1 MKSIP
6 LSVAKRVL
14 ILALLAVVLLQQTIY
29 LREQRIIRQ
38 NLRQLEIPILEC
50 NKEKW
55 FSQDV
60 IRGDYHNPESWGLW
74 TRNGIFSLVYQT
86 DVDRYSITFPYSSYS
101 NKVNFE
107 ILNSTDLIT
116 SESNSDG
123 RISLSFF
130 SATSANTVK
139 KLSFKTS
146 KSVRP
151 SSVSRNNSDS
161 RLLGVELKSF
171 EYKCP

>member
-1 MKSIP
+1 
-6 LSVAKRVL
+6 VALV
-14 ILALLAVVLLQQTIY
+14 QQTIY
-29 LREQRIIRQ
+29 LREQKTVRQ
-38 NLRQLEIPILEC
+38 DSRQLESPILEC

-60 IRGDYHNPESWGLW
+60 IRGDYHNPETWGLW
-74 TRNGIFSLVYQT
+74 TKNGIFSLVYRT
-86 DVDRYSITFPYSSYS
+86 DVDRYTITFPYSSYS
-101 NKVNFE
+101 DKVDFE
-107 ILNSTDLIT
+107 LLSSTDSIT
-116 SESNSDG
+116 SENNLDG
-123 RISLSFF
+123 RMLLSFL
-130 SATSANTVK
+130 SDINTNTVK